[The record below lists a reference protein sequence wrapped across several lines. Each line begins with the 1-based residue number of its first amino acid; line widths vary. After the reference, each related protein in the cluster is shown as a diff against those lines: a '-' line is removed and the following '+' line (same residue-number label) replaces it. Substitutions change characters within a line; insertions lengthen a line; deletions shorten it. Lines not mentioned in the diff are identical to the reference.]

1 MTVTV
6 EAIYEQGILRLSQPI
21 PLAEGTHVQVTI
33 ISPPVEFETKSPSQI
48 LKDIAA
54 IPLQGKQ
61 DEFSGR
67 DHDAILYPQHD
78 VL

>member
-1 MTVTV
+1 MTVTL

-33 ISPPVEFETKSPSQI
+33 NSPPVEFETKSSSQI

-54 IPLQGKQ
+54 MPLQGKQ

-67 DHDAILYPQHD
+67 DHDKILYSQHD